1 MDPARRRELTRYGA
15 PAAFL
20 LAVTIAVLLIKS
32 GLDSGSKEPTVAAPT
47 TTAHTTATAAT
58 TTITLTGSA
67 TTVGTTTVGTTTSVA
82 NAQYYTIQ
90 SGDTLGAIA
99 AQYNTT
105 VDQLLTWNPGLDPA
119 GLQPGQRIRVG

>member
-32 GLDSGSKEPTVAAPT
+32 GLDSSSKEPTVAAAT
-47 TTAHTTATAAT
+47 TTVHTTATAAT

-67 TTVGTTTVGTTTSVA
+67 TTAGTTTSAA